1 LTIIPIR
8 IAGFEFQ
15 VCSILNIAYRE
26 QRNVQQY
33 PFNAADSLTLLDTN
47 NTNKKAA
54 GPYGKKESRE
64 EVEPRVWNHGTPQV
78 AG

>member
-1 LTIIPIR
+1 VPSVGRGVLTIIPIR

-33 PFNAADSLTLLDTN
+33 PFNAADSLALLDTN

-54 GPYGKKESRE
+54 GHTAKTKAVKK
-64 EVEPRVWNHGTPQV
+64 
-78 AG
+78 